1 MNVVT
6 SINRMR
12 LSSLVRIVV
21 VYVYIMQTVKD
32 ELFDLSVH
40 VQFFLFLF
48 LIFPQ
53 THLLNSW
60 CLMGWTMHRK
70 MTIIESINIKDGGQ
84 EDWAVH
90 RCLPRGYLRL
100 SEAQRRQRV

>member
-40 VQFFLFLF
+40 VQFFVFVFFFSSDSPAEQLVPYGLD
-48 LIFPQ
+48 
-53 THLLNSW
+53 N
-60 CLMGWTMHRK
+60 
-70 MTIIESINIKDGGQ
+70 
-84 EDWAVH
+84 
-90 RCLPRGYLRL
+90 
-100 SEAQRRQRV
+100 AQKNDDY